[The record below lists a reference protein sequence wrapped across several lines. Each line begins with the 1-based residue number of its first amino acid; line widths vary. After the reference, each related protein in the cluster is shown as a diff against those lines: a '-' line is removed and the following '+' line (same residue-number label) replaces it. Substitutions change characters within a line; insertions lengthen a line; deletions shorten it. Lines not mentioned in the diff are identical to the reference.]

1 MEPGTGTE
9 NTVLKKSDIF
19 LTGVG
24 ILSEDTKEWAVNSK
38 VILRSPLTEVARLII
53 VWLKSNELGP
63 VV

>member
-1 MEPGTGTE
+1 MG
-9 NTVLKKSDIF
+9 KSDTF

-24 ILSEDTKEWAVNSK
+24 ILSEDTQEWAVSSK
-38 VILRSPLTEVARLII
+38 VILRSPLTEGARLII